1 MTVHIIYLAA
11 GSSRR
16 FGENKLLYEL
26 NGKPI
31 FRHCLDKLSELNG
44 DTDITVVSVYNEILD
59 YAKKHGFRSVL
70 GKDSEKGISYSIKSA
85 INSFENISQDDYF
98 MFIVADQPY
107 LSIESVKKV
116 LNEIRCGAELVCA
129 SYGGVPGNPV
139 AFSAKYLTELSELS
153 GDKGGKSIINSN
165 LTKCVFVE
173 VSDKN
178 ELFDIDIKKNIL

>member
-1 MTVHIIYLAA
+1 MTIHVIYLAA
-11 GSSRR
+11 GKSLR

-31 FRHCLDKLSELNG
+31 FRHCLDKLPELTGNI
-44 DTDITVVSVYNEILD
+44 DVTVVSVYTEILD
-59 YAKKHGFRSVL
+59 YAKEHGFRSVF
-70 GKDSEKGISYSIKSA
+70 GEDSEKGISYSIKSA
-85 INSFENISQDDYF
+85 IKSFQNIYRDDYF

-107 LSIESVKKV
+107 ISVET
-116 LNEIRCGAELVCA
+116 LNKILNKIRCGAELVCA
-129 SYGGVPGNPV
+129 SYGDVSGNPV
-139 AFSAKYLTELSELS
+139 AFSAKYLPELSNLS

-173 VSDKN
+173 VSEKC